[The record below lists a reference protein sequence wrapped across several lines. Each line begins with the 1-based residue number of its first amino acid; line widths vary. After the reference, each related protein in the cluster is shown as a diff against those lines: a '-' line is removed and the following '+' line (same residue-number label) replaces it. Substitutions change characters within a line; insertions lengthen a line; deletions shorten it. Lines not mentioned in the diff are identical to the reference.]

1 MSDQET
7 EQNTILAHTG
17 SQMSHFGLAENE
29 FPIVVHPTL
38 LEVPKPKP
46 YENSKRLTYPIE
58 MGKITIFDHYEE
70 FLVKMLTEEMKLENF
85 ENFENS
91 ENNFQNYNLFLSEPS
106 FRHKLNREKQ
116 TQLMFE
122 KFNFNSFCLMPEEIL
137 ALYETGRT
145 SGLKLLT

>member
-70 FLVKMLTEEMKLENF
+70 FLVKMFTEELKLENC
-85 ENFENS
+85 ENFEKS
-91 ENNFQNYNLFLSEPS
+91 ENSFKNYNSASLTFVHLYFMTGSKIRSVNNKNSRAKFSVLLELTHRLS
-106 FRHKLNREKQ
+106 HL
-116 TQLMFE
+116 
-122 KFNFNSFCLMPEEIL
+122 
-137 ALYETGRT
+137 
-145 SGLKLLT
+145 